1 MLYVIFIVKNNCRM
15 LMEFDINVNNK
26 IIRFYLFKLWIDFLN
41 IFFFLFNVNFVF
53 LKDMRGLIRYIFD

>member
-1 MLYVIFIVKNNCRM
+1 MLYVIFIVKINCRM